1 MKLKKDEVVWLLI
14 FIAPAIGLF
23 FLFFILP
30 ILFLFV
36 TSFTNWDGIGA
47 EFVGL
52 ENYSKLL
59 NKKSFIRAITN
70 NLYWCVTAA
79 LITVPLALIVALLLA
94 HSSRGWK
101 VFRTV
106 LFIPQVVSSA
116 AIATEFAISR
126 PMAQRPE
133 LAFGCCFGV
142 VHDGEPGSGRPQQ
155 GRSKHV
161 F

>member
-52 ENYSKLL
+52 EDYSKLL
-59 NKKSFIRAITN
+59 NKYKNKNNKLLTRAFQRRFRQDLIN
-70 NLYWCVTAA
+70 GIIDQECLLISKNLTKN
-79 LITVPLALIVALLLA
+79 I
-94 HSSRGWK
+94 K
-101 VFRTV
+101 
-106 LFIPQVVSSA
+106 
-116 AIATEFAISR
+116 
-126 PMAQRPE
+126 
-133 LAFGCCFGV
+133 
-142 VHDGEPGSGRPQQ
+142 
-155 GRSKHV
+155 
-161 F
+161 

>member
-14 FIAPAIGLF
+14 FIAPAISLF

-94 HSSRGWK
+94 HRSRGWK

-116 AIATEFAISR
+116 AIAMLWAAMFNAEYGLVNF
-126 PMAQRPE
+126 
-133 LAFGCCFGV
+133 LL
-142 VHDGEPGSGRPQQ
+142 DY
-155 GRSKHV
+155 
-161 F
+161 